1 MAASA
6 TNADMPHSPGAQTGE
21 TATTDQKTLMVDV
34 HNMQEETILP
44 EKEYVKEPSLPMI
57 GFQLSKFVLWI
68 ISAFILAFVLF
79 LFVKQ
84 FDASGN
90 IKVPE
95 QVNISD
101 STFNRKLEIIRV
113 MQEEKKNYRDF
124 TLQIAQM
131 VLLNLLLPELTAIL
145 GYIFASTKNRE

>member
-1 MAASA
+1 MP
-6 TNADMPHSPGAQTGE
+6 ADMHIPNQHNTEPGAS
-21 TATTDQKTLMVDV
+21 DV
-34 HNMQEETILP
+34 NPLANPQSIPSVTVEVP
-44 EKEYVKEPSLPMI
+44 ENPNVKEPSLPMI

-68 ISAFILAFVLF
+68 ISAFILLLVIF

-84 FDASGN
+84 FDASSN
-90 IKVPE
+90 IHIPE
-95 QVNISD
+95 QPNVPD

-113 MQEEKKNYRDF
+113 IQEEKKNYRDF

-131 VLLNLLLPELTAIL
+131 VLLNLLLPVLTAIL